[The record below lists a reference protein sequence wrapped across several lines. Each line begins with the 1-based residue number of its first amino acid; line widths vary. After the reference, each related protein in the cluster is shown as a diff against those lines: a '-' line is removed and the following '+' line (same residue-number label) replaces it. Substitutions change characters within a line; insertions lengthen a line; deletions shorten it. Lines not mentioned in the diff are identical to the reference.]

1 MTAFDIRKLDAT
13 TSTNEV
19 LREALDQNS
28 LLQPTVVW
36 AEYQSKGK
44 GQHLKTWDS
53 QSGKNL
59 TFSVFWPFKR
69 LELSNRFSINQAC
82 CLAVV
87 DALNYFEVPEVAIKW
102 PNDILSGRLKLAGL
116 LIENNVMS
124 QQINSSIIGIGL
136 NVNQT
141 DFEFL
146 PNASSVA
153 LTLGRSL
160 DRNLLL
166 DKILSYLQFRL
177 EAIENVS
184 SSSIQSAYQSCLFGL
199 GKWHQFAYKGQLK
212 KGKLMKVDVQGV
224 LHLQWDDGQHQA
236 IENSKSLRW
245 QL

>member
-19 LREALDQNS
+19 LREALVQDS
-28 LLQPTVVW
+28 LVHPTVIW

-59 TFSVFWPFKR
+59 TFSVFWSFECLK
-69 LELSNRFSINQAC
+69 LSNRFSINQAC

-102 PNDILSGRLKLAGL
+102 PNDILSGRMKLAGL

-166 DKILSYLQFRL
+166 DKILSCLQSRL
-177 EAIENVS
+177 ETIENKS
-184 SSSIQSAYQSCLFGL
+184 STSIQSAYESSLYGL
-199 GKWHQFAYKGQLK
+199 GKWHQFIYKGQLQT
-212 KGKLMKVDVQGV
+212 GKLMNVDAQGV
-224 LHLQWDDGQHQA
+224 LHLQWDDGQHEA
-236 IENSKSLRW
+236 VENSKSLRW